1 MLFEFPN
8 FTLHLIRVK
17 LIRMKVSKYTRL
29 GFLIIIS
36 IAILIWGLS
45 YLKGNDIF
53 TQNNY
58 YHVIYERIEGLSESN
73 KVILNG
79 YQIGQVSEIQFATN
93 RNDRLLVTFS
103 VDSKLQIPVNSV
115 AQIVTTDLMG
125 TRSIKILLSRNDAM
139 YEPNDTIPGA
149 VEQDLKEQV
158 SMEVLPIKNKA
169 EELLGTLDS
178 AITVLTVIFNE
189 DARQNLSESFTNINR
204 TIENIERT
212 TSDLQMVVSTEKENI
227 SQIISNFKNITE
239 TFNANTAELE
249 NTIQNLSGFSDSL
262 SRISVTP
269 VLNNILLASNEIKEI
284 MDKLNSEE
292 TTAGLLL
299 NDDRLYNS
307 VNMLSSDLS
316 SLIRDI
322 QNNPKR
328 YLHFSAVDLGKDVF
342 VNTGENAVAPE
353 NIQFK
358 VHLIST
364 EEQIPLDSEIFDGLG
379 DVEEYKTSGA
389 YSYLL
394 GSTSSYPEI
403 TNLQAKARKK
413 FPDATV
419 VAFKNGR
426 LIKLE
431 KALESLR

>member
-1 MLFEFPN
+1 MN
-8 FTLHLIRVK
+8 I
-17 LIRMKVSKYTRL
+17 SKYTRL
-29 GFLIIIS
+29 GFLIVIS

-53 TQNNY
+53 TQKNY
-58 YHVIYERIEGLSESN
+58 YHVIYKRIDGLSESN

-79 YQIGQVSEIQFATN
+79 YQVGQVSEIRFATN
-93 RNDRLLVTFS
+93 RSDRLLVTFS
-103 VDSKLQIPVNSV
+103 VDSKVQIPVNSV
-115 AQIVTTDLMG
+115 ARIYSSDLMG
-125 TRSIKILLSRNDAM
+125 TRSIELILSQSDQI
-139 YEPNDTIPGA
+139 YQTNDTIPGSI
-149 VEQDLKEQV
+149 EQDLKEQV
-158 SMEVLPIKNKA
+158 SMQVLPIKNKA

-189 DARQNLSESFTNINR
+189 DARQNLSESFENINR

-227 SQIISNFKNITE
+227 SQIISNFEEITR
-239 TFNANTAELE
+239 TFNDNTAALE
-249 NTIQNLSGFSDSL
+249 NTIQNLSSFSDTL
-262 SRISVTP
+262 SQISVTP
-269 VLNNILLASNEIKEI
+269 VLENILMASNEIKEI
-284 MDKLNSEE
+284 MDKLNSNES
-292 TTAGLLL
+292 TAGLLL

-328 YLHFSAVDLGKDVF
+328 YLHFSAVDLGKDVY
-342 VNTGENAVAPE
+342 VNTGRNAVAPG

-364 EEQIPLDSEIFDGLG
+364 DEQIPLDSEFFEGLG
-379 DVEEYKTSGA
+379 DVEEHKTSGA
-389 YSYLL
+389 FSYLL
-394 GSTSSYPEI
+394 GGTGSYLEI
-403 TNLQAKARKK
+403 TELQEKARKK
-413 FPDATV
+413 FPDASI

-431 KALESLR
+431 KALETLR

>member
-1 MLFEFPN
+1 
-8 FTLHLIRVK
+8 
-17 LIRMKVSKYTRL
+17 MKISKYAKL
-29 GFLIIIS
+29 GLLIVIS

-53 TQNNY
+53 KQSNY
-58 YHVIYERIEGLSESN
+58 YHVVYERIDGLSESN

-79 YQIGQVSEIQFATN
+79 YQIGQVSEIRFATN
-93 RNDRLLVTFS
+93 RTDKLLVTFS
-103 VDSKLQIPVNSV
+103 VDSEIRIPVNSV
-115 AQIVTTDLMG
+115 AQIITSDLMG
-125 TRSIKILLSRNDAM
+125 TRSIEIIQSQNTET

-149 VEQDLKEQV
+149 VEKDLREQV
-158 SMEVLPIKNKA
+158 SMQVLPIKNKA
-169 EELLGTLDS
+169 EQLLGTLDS

-189 DARQNLSESFTNINR
+189 DARQNLSESFVNINR

-212 TSDLQMVVSTEKENI
+212 TADLQQVVASEKDNF
-227 SQIISNFKNITE
+227 QDIIANFKDITD
-239 TFNANTAELE
+239 TFNENTGELE
-249 NTIQNLSGFSDSL
+249 NAIQNLSQFSDTL
-262 SRISVTP
+262 STISVTP
-269 VLNNILLASNEIKEI
+269 ILDNILVASNEIKDI
-284 MDKLNSEE
+284 MDKLNSNE

-299 NDDRLYNS
+299 NDARLYNS

-328 YLHFSAVDLGKDVF
+328 YLHFSAVDLGKDVY
-342 VNTGENAVAPE
+342 VNTGENAVASG

-364 EEQIPLDSEIFDGLG
+364 ENPIPLDSELFDGLG
-379 DVEEYKTSGA
+379 EVEEYKASGI
-389 YSYLL
+389 YSYLI
-394 GSTSSYPEI
+394 GSTNSYTEI
-403 TNLQAKARKK
+403 TELQEIARKK
-413 FPDATV
+413 FPDASV

-431 KALESLR
+431 KALKTLR